1 MRRTAGKSPHYSFSV
16 SQQKS
21 AFGNYKTPLESI
33 ARGGLCAAKIAGT
46 IKRVLPWPESS
57 L

>member
-21 AFGNYKTPLESI
+21 AFGNYKTTLESI
-33 ARGGLCAAKIAGT
+33 ARGGLCAAKIAGA